1 MGESTKPAGQQ
12 SSCCEP
18 ASGIDASRDLPS
30 AVDFATDRR
39 PHINLNVRSLKES
52 LPFYRA
58 LFNARPTKLRDDY
71 AKWECAEPP
80 INLSILENPTDKKNH
95 GHFGIE
101 VKSTEAVT
109 EYLERLRKV
118 RVKVEATE
126 QNVACCYSVQTK
138 VWAVDPDG
146 NHWEVFVVTD
156 NEADEGCGATCI
168 CYNPDTGG
176 CEWSS

>member
-1 MGESTKPAGQQ
+1 MPPPDKLTGPQG
-12 SSCCEP
+12 SCCEP
-18 ASGIDASRDLPS
+18 ASGVGIVQDLPS
-30 AVDFATDRR
+30 AVDFGTDKR
-39 PHINLNVRSLKES
+39 PHINLNVTSLKDS

-80 INLSILENPTDKKNH
+80 VNLSILENTTGQKTR

-101 VKSTEAVT
+101 VKTTEAVN
-109 EYLERLRKV
+109 EYLQRLKRV

-138 VWAVDPDG
+138 IWAADPDG
-146 NHWEVFVVTD
+146 NHWEVFVVTED
-156 NEADEGCGATCI
+156 ADEGCGATCI
-168 CYNPDTGG
+168 CYNPETGG
-176 CEWSS
+176 CEWPSS

>member
-1 MGESTKPAGQQ
+1 MGDTTKQAAQG
-12 SSCCEP
+12 SCCEP
-18 ASGIDASRDLPS
+18 AKGVETVQDLPS
-30 AVDFATDRR
+30 AVDFATDKR
-39 PHINLNVRSLKES
+39 PHINLNVTSLKES

-71 AKWECAEPP
+71 AKWEMAEPP
-80 INLSILENPTDKKNH
+80 VNLSILENPTTKKNH

-101 VKSTEAVT
+101 VKSTDEVNQ
-109 EYLERLRKV
+109 YLQRLRQVKV
-118 RVKVEATE
+118 NVEATE

-156 NEADEGCGATCI
+156 EADEGCGATCI
-168 CYNPDTGG
+168 CYNPQTGG
-176 CEWSS
+176 CEWKSS